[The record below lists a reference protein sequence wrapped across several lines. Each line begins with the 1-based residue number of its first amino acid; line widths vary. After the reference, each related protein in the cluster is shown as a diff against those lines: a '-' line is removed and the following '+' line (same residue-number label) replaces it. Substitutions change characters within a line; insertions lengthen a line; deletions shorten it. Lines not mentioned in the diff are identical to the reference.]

1 MTRCAPIRPV
11 GQGEHDGDGD
21 AEKWM
26 IEFYPQLRLVHIV
39 AVFVSGGLFFL
50 RGLALFAG
58 PGWAVAGAMAL
69 PVRLLSYTIDTVL
82 LTAALM
88 LMTIV
93 QQYPFVDA
101 WLTVKVL
108 LLVAYIVLGLIAF
121 RLARTPSARV
131 GAFVAALCVYGYIIS
146 VAWSHD
152 PLGVFRAISG

>member
-1 MTRCAPIRPV
+1 
-11 GQGEHDGDGD
+11 
-21 AEKWM
+21 M

-39 AVFVSGGLFFL
+39 AVFASGGLFLL
-50 RGLALFAG
+50 RGLSLFAG
-58 PGWAVAGAMAL
+58 PGWVAAGAMSL

-101 WLTVKVL
+101 WLTVKVVL
-108 LLVAYIVLGLIAF
+108 LAVYIALGLIAF
-121 RLARTPSARV
+121 RFARTPSGRV
-131 GAFVAALCVYGYIIS
+131 GAFLVALCVYGYIIS

-152 PLGVFRAISG
+152 PLGVFRATPG

>member
-1 MTRCAPIRPV
+1 
-11 GQGEHDGDGD
+11 
-21 AEKWM
+21 M

-39 AVFVSGGLFFL
+39 AVFASGGLFLL
-50 RGLALFAG
+50 RGLSFFAG
-58 PGWAVAGAMAL
+58 PGWAAAGAMSL

-101 WLTVKVL
+101 WLTVKVVL
-108 LLVAYIVLGLIAF
+108 LAVYIALGLIAF
-121 RLARTPSARV
+121 RFARTLSGRV
-131 GAFVAALCVYGYIIS
+131 GAFLVALCVYGYIIS

-152 PLGVFRAISG
+152 PQGVFRAIAG

>member
-1 MTRCAPIRPV
+1 MGRSEP
-11 GQGEHDGDGD
+11 DGGGWP
-21 AEKWM
+21 ERRM

-39 AVFVSGGLFFL
+39 AVFASGGLFFL
-50 RGLALFAG
+50 RGMAFFAG
-58 PGWAVAGAMAL
+58 PGWAAALAMAL

-101 WLTVKVL
+101 WLTMKVL

-121 RLARTPSARV
+121 RFARTPSGRV
-131 GAFVAALCVYGYIIS
+131 GAFVVALCVYGYIIS
-146 VAWSHD
+146 VAWAHD